1 MRLKITQLKAP
12 WPSGAKVG
20 DIIELPTIPLWAVGK
35 CEDAGSAAVT
45 LIARNSGSGD
55 LQGAEDQPARVFV
68 TNPAEAQTTV
78 TGDGSGEA
86 LPPADNTVKTGKAQ
100 K

>member
-20 DIIELPTIPLWAVGK
+20 DIIELPAIPLWAVGK

-45 LIARNSGSGD
+45 LIARNSGAGD
-55 LQGAEDQPARVFV
+55 LQGADDQPARVFV
-68 TNPAEAQTTV
+68 ANPAEAQAD
-78 TGDGSGEA
+78 TGNDSGEA
-86 LPPADNTVKTGKAQ
+86 LPTADSAVKTGKAQ

>member
-20 DIIELPTIPLWAVGK
+20 DIIELPAIPLWAVGK
-35 CEDAGSAAVT
+35 CEDAGGAAVT

-55 LQGAEDQPARVFV
+55 LQGADDQPARVFV
-68 TNPAEAQTTV
+68 TNPADTQAD
-78 TGDGSGEA
+78 TGNGSGEA
-86 LPPADNTVKTGKAQ
+86 LPADDSTVKTGKAQ